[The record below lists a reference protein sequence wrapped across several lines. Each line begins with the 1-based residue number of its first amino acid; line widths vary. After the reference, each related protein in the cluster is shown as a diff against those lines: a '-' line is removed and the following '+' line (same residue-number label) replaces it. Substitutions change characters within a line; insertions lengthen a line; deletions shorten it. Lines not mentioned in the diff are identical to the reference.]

1 MSFSKNGIFT
11 FAPSSRF
18 PGWTGRVKIF
28 LCLKF
33 ILITFLLSGCSSSGD
48 LSKDYSTINKQV
60 KAIDKKISS
69 INPVQLT
76 MGDGADL
83 TAYYENGV
91 LQKIHIERPMQG
103 GQETRD
109 CYFKNWRLI
118 YLADRKFFLDMPN
131 QNNTEKNSYYF
142 KDDSLIGWEK
152 PGDDEV
158 TYSKSKEF
166 KDKENELLLE
176 VEQYLLLIQ

>member
-1 MSFSKNGIFT
+1 MNGIFT

-18 PGWTGRVKIF
+18 SGWTGRVKIF
-28 LCLKF
+28 LCL
-33 ILITFLLSGCSSSGD
+33 ILILSICLLSGCSSSND
-48 LSKDYSTINKQV
+48 LSKEYSSINKQV
-60 KAIDKKISS
+60 KEIDKKVNS

-76 MGDGADL
+76 IDEGADM

-91 LQKIHIERPMQG
+91 LQKIHIERPIQG

-118 YLADRKFFLDMPN
+118 YLSDRKFFLDMPN

-152 PGDDEV
+152 PGDSEV
-158 TYSKSKEF
+158 SFSKDNTFKNKER
-166 KDKENELLLE
+166 ELLLE